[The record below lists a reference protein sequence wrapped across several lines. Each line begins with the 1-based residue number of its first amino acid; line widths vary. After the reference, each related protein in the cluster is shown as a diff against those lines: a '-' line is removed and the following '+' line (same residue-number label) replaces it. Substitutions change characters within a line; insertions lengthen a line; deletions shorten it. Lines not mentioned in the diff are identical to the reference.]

1 MEELTKQVKSE
12 MIRTFIWLLVALGA
26 GIGVYLVAWK

>member
-12 MIRTFIWLLVALGA
+12 MIRTFIWLLIAMGA
-26 GIGVYLVAWK
+26 GIGVYFAAWK